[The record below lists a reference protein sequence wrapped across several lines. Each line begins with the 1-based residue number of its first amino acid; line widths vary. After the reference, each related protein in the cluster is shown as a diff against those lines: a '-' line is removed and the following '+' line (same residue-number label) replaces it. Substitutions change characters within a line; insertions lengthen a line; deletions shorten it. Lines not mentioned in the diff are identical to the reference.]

1 MVLGRITDWKRTAGR
16 CRGLRKLSV
25 CQNGTRIGHLGAS
38 EQVTRRTCG
47 TVGVVV
53 RMVKRDA
60 QRFDVCARIRSL
72 PALEKGGK
80 GEKYLCDG
88 EEENRRPPERAR
100 E

>member
-16 CRGLRKLSV
+16 RRCLRKLSV
-25 CQNGTRIGHLGAS
+25 CQYGTRIGDLGTS
-38 EQVTRRTCG
+38 EQVTRRACG
-47 TVGVVV
+47 AVGVVV

-60 QRFDVCARIRSL
+60 QRFDVCARIRPL

-80 GEKYLCDG
+80 GQKYLCDG
-88 EEENRRPPERAR
+88 EEENRRPPQCAR